1 MLNLKINQK
10 ENTMLN
16 LLKQLSLF
24 AVAIF
29 LISSAAIAQDNHKPS
44 SMEPVGTSTADGML
58 YGKDYDPGM
67 TTLTFGDLLNNVEGN
82 NDKVILVKGNV
93 AEVCQAMGCWVVMS
107 DGSKTV
113 RATTSHEFF
122 LPKDIAGKEAVIYG
136 KFKIAEIS
144 EEDARHYNEES
155 KNPVSNESIVGP
167 QKVYEIEA
175 IGVKILNPV
184 TDQN

>member
-1 MLNLKINQK
+1 MLKP
-10 ENTMLN
+10 
-16 LLKQLSLF
+16 LKQFSLI
-24 AVAIF
+24 AVT
-29 LISSAAIAQDNHKPS
+29 LILMSSASYSQDDPTMTHGKKEK
-44 SMEPVGTSTADGML
+44 SMEPIGVQTADGML
-58 YGKDYDPGM
+58 YGKDYDPGI
-67 TTLTFGDLLNNVEGN
+67 TAITFGDLMKNVDDSNG
-82 NDKVILVKGNV
+82 KVILVNGNV

>member
-1 MLNLKINQK
+1 MLNP
-10 ENTMLN
+10 
-16 LLKQLSLF
+16 LKQFSLI
-24 AVAIF
+24 AVTIF
-29 LISSAAIAQDNHKPS
+29 LISSAAIAQDHHKPS

-67 TTLTFGDLLNNVEGN
+67 TTLTFGDLLNNVESN